1 MSFAT
6 DLAACSHTTLSSYAG
21 VFFLAQEQPV
31 TKTASTSTSVLVS
44 SLTSLQHL
52 FNISSTSHQHL
63 NAHPSTGSSTSPCA
77 SHNMSDDSVRYATA
91 SPSSEGDRAV
101 NTIVELLRY
110 TLTDMESKITLS
122 RIQSC
127 TINSSASSCTR
138 STMPLG
144 SCADEQPS
152 SESGSKT

>member
-21 VFFLAQEQPV
+21 AFFLAQEQPV

-52 FNISSTSHQHL
+52 INISTRTHQQDPPPHPAL
-63 NAHPSTGSSTSPCA
+63 PTTCPTTASDTPQLHPVQREIAPSTQSWNSCATHSP
-77 SHNMSDDSVRYATA
+77 TW
-91 SPSSEGDRAV
+91 RAR
-101 NTIVELLRY
+101 LPP
-110 TLTDMESKITLS
+110 S

>member
-6 DLAACSHTTLSSYAG
+6 DLAACCHTTLSSYAG
-21 VFFLAQEQPV
+21 VFFLAQELPV

-110 TLTDMESKITLS
+110 TLTDMESKITS
-122 RIQSC
+122 IQNPIMYHQFVSFLMHQIDNA
-127 TINSSASSCTR
+127 T
-138 STMPLG
+138 
-144 SCADEQPS
+144 
-152 SESGSKT
+152 